1 MQKRLAE
8 VWEQVLGI
16 AGVQAQDN
24 FYELGGHSLL
34 ATEVVQHMEKRT
46 GIRIQPAVLVFQ
58 SLGQVAAR
66 YERSTGPVR
75 PESSR
80 HWAQRLANAVKLLGI

>member
-34 ATEVVQHMEKRT
+34 ATEVVQKMEKRT

-66 YERSTGPVR
+66 YERGTSAAR
-75 PESSR
+75 KQERR
-80 HWAQRLANAVKLLGI
+80 HWAQRLADAVKLLGI